1 KHNMGKLG
9 TYTKR
14 LFILYAAISVICIAT
29 LLLVSYVLLRTRSSP
44 VINHRA
50 SGMKKT
56 YINGVMTS
64 LSTRRRPYTM
74 GEHYFLA
81 PELDQYYHYTKLN
94 TVTTEFDESNKV
106 RNVDVTRYRHKVS
119 LLNMNIRS
127 AGLFLQVVEQHK
139 HQATSGGSCLYGVSE
154 SANYRSVCSFR
165 DFYNGTYI
173 VYCPPAPVKT
183 TESRCWK
190 VTVQLQCVNF
200 TAYSSLYQSLHKTIW
215 RRRVCDNDTNKG
227 IVLGN
232 WPLMRAMKK
241 DASSK
246 NVVTWHLIHK
256 RKWEA
261 RMNYG
266 KWFRSLNRSTLCA
279 CVKSFGNIYM
289 YGSSHM
295 RFKFDYLLDE
305 CYKRPTDLAKKH
317 GKACVGNL
325 HYTWYRF
332 SDQFGRILSD
342 RKDTFKKK
350 DLVFLQTGA
359 HDTSS
364 RGLAVAMST
373 GIRQFIESLSAFAE
387 VSHRK
392 GFKLVVL
399 TSPPF
404 RDIDN
409 KTNTMGGRNNF
420 ALAAFNEMIRVKA
433 AYMGVEVFDEFSILL
448 PRQDENT
455 CNSHYICYN
464 GKLQKI
470 TGTVGVTTMQM
481 TMANV
486 CNLM

>member
-1 KHNMGKLG
+1 M
-9 TYTKR
+9 
-14 LFILYAAISVICIAT
+14 
-29 LLLVSYVLLRTRSSP
+29 LLRTQSRP
-44 VINHRA
+44 VINH
-50 SGMKKT
+50 M
-56 YINGVMTS
+56 NGVATS

-81 PELDQYYHYTKLN
+81 PELDQYYRYTKLN
-94 TVTTEFDESNKV
+94 TATTFDQSNKV
-106 RNVDVTRYRHKVS
+106 RKVDITQYRHTVS
-119 LLNMNIRS
+119 VLNRNIRS
-127 AGLFLQVVEQHK
+127 AGLFLLVVERHK

-154 SANYRSVCSFR
+154 SANFRSVCSFR

-173 VYCPPAPVKT
+173 VYCPQGPAKM

-200 TAYSSLYQSLHKTIW
+200 TAYSSLFQSVHKNIW
-215 RRRVCDNDTNKG
+215 TRRVCDNETNKG
-227 IVLGN
+227 TSQVLWN
-232 WPLMRAMKK
+232 WPLIRALTR
-241 DASSK
+241 DASRK
-246 NVVTWHLIHK
+246 NVVTWHLDHD

-261 RMNYG
+261 RLRDGN
-266 KWFRSLNRSTLCA
+266 WFRSLNRSSLCA

-305 CYKRPTDLAKKH
+305 CYERPADLTRKH
-317 GKACVGNL
+317 HKASVGNL

-332 SDQFGRILSD
+332 SDEFGRILSD
-342 RKDTFKKK
+342 RNDTFEKK
-350 DLVFLQTGA
+350 DLVFVQTGA

-373 GIRQFIESLSAFAE
+373 GIRQFVESLAAFAE

-433 AYMGVEVFDEFSILL
+433 AYMGVEVFDEFSILV

-464 GKLQKI
+464 THLRKI

>member
-1 KHNMGKLG
+1 
-9 TYTKR
+9 
-14 LFILYAAISVICIAT
+14 
-29 LLLVSYVLLRTRSSP
+29 
-44 VINHRA
+44 
-50 SGMKKT
+50 
-56 YINGVMTS
+56 
-64 LSTRRRPYTM
+64 M

-81 PELDQYYHYTKLN
+81 PELDQYYHYTNLN
-94 TVTTEFDESNKV
+94 TVTEEFEEGNKV
-106 RNVDVTRYRHKVS
+106 RNVDITRYRHKVS
-119 LLNMNIRS
+119 LLNRNVRS

-173 VYCPPAPVKT
+173 VYCPPAPAKMADST
-183 TESRCWK
+183 CTK

-200 TAYSSLYQSLHKTIW
+200 SAYSSLYQSLHKTIW
-215 RRRVCDNDTNKG
+215 TRRVCDNDSNNG
-227 IVLGN
+227 SSQVLRN
-232 WPLMRAMKK
+232 WPLMRALKR
-241 DASSK
+241 DASRK
-246 NVVTWHLIHK
+246 NVVTWHLIRK

-261 RMNYG
+261 RMNDG

-305 CYKRPTDLAKKH
+305 CYKRPTDFAKKH
-317 GKACVGNL
+317 GKASVGNL

-342 RKDTFKKK
+342 RKDTFKKE
-350 DLVFLQTGA
+350 DLVFVQTGA

-364 RGLAVAMST
+364 RGLAAALST
-373 GIRQFIESLSAFAE
+373 GIRQFVAALAAFAE

-404 RDIDN
+404 HDID
-409 KTNTMGGRNNF
+409 TNAITMGGRNNF

-448 PRQDENT
+448 PRQAENT

-464 GKLQKI
+464 GSLRKI

-486 CNLM
+486 CNLL

>member
-1 KHNMGKLG
+1 M
-9 TYTKR
+9 
-14 LFILYAAISVICIAT
+14 
-29 LLLVSYVLLRTRSSP
+29 LLRTQSRP
-44 VINHRA
+44 VIN
-50 SGMKKT
+50 
-56 YINGVMTS
+56 GVSTS

-81 PELDQYYHYTKLN
+81 PELDQYYRYTKLN
-94 TVTTEFDESNKV
+94 IVTTEFKEGNKV
-106 RNVDVTRYRHKVS
+106 RNVDITRYRHKVS

-154 SANYRSVCSFR
+154 SANFRSVCTFR

-173 VYCPPAPVKT
+173 VYCPPAPAKT

-200 TAYSSLYQSLHKTIW
+200 TAYSSLFQSLHKTIW
-215 RRRVCDNDTNKG
+215 TRHVCDNETNKG
-227 IVLGN
+227 TSQVLRN
-232 WPLMRAMKK
+232 WPLIQALKR
-241 DASSK
+241 DASRK
-246 NVVTWHLIHK
+246 NVVTWHLDHD

-261 RMNYG
+261 RLRDGNG
-266 KWFRSLNRSTLCA
+266 FRSLNRSSLCA

-305 CYKRPTDLAKKH
+305 CYERPAGWIRKH
-317 GKACVGNL
+317 GKASVGNL
-325 HYTWYRF
+325 HYNWYRF
-332 SDQFGRILSD
+332 SDQFGKILSD
-342 RKDTFKKK
+342 RNDTFKKK
-350 DLVFLQTGA
+350 DLVFVQTGA
-359 HDTSS
+359 HDTCC

-373 GIRQFIESLSAFAE
+373 GIPQFVESLATFAE
-387 VSHRK
+387 ISHRK

-433 AYMGVEVFDEFSILL
+433 AYMGVEVFDEFSIIL

-464 GKLQKI
+464 THFRKI